1 MKRKTSKYD
10 VYYDELISL
19 ISGDMNIS
27 SQYVVFL
34 TCANEYYA
42 INVAKVEELIQNKN
56 IDIVKS
62 TDSDIL
68 TIGVTK
74 IREHLCVLLKFDDW
88 IGSPIADDDELSL
101 IILCKYSTSRL
112 GLLVKDVIGIQRI
125 ELDALFNGTQR
136 DEKIAY
142 AVEITVNG
150 KKELCNVFDFDQ
162 LTMDIY
168 PNIITMNENLV
179 HEMQIQTDIIT
190 QKYIL
195 IAEDSVLIQKQ
206 IRSLLDKMNLHYQLF
221 DNGETLYNY
230 LQNND
235 PQTVSLV
242 VTDIEMPV
250 MDGMELIREL
260 SNNSKFDEIPII
272 AHTNMSNSAIAAN
285 ILELGVLDIVDK
297 LDLSNLKDS
306 IMKYCR

>member
-1 MKRKTSKYD
+1 
-10 VYYDELISL
+10 
-19 ISGDMNIS
+19 
-27 SQYVVFL
+27 
-34 TCANEYYA
+34 
-42 INVAKVEELIQNKN
+42 
-56 IDIVKS
+56 
-62 TDSDIL
+62 
-68 TIGVTK
+68 
-74 IREHLCVLLKFDDW
+74 
-88 IGSPIADDDELSL
+88 
-101 IILCKYSTSRL
+101 
-112 GLLVKDVIGIQRI
+112 
-125 ELDALFNGTQR
+125 
-136 DEKIAY
+136 
-142 AVEITVNG
+142 
-150 KKELCNVFDFDQ
+150 
-162 LTMDIY
+162 
-168 PNIITMNENLV
+168 
-179 HEMQIQTDIIT
+179 
-190 QKYIL
+190 
-195 IAEDSVLIQKQ
+195 
-206 IRSLLDKMNLHYQLF
+206 MNLHYQLF